1 MEQSTHSTQ
10 GHIVHKH
17 PRRVLSVWILAMMN
31 VSACLAIQNL
41 PIMAGFGMEMIFY
54 FALAGLLFFIPSA
67 LVSAELATGWPE
79 AGGLYVWIREALG
92 KKCAFLAVW
101 LHWAQNLVWFPALF
115 VFIGAVAAYFID
127 PQLATSKTYIVCVI
141 LISYWGIFLLN
152 LFGMRVSGW
161 ISSIGAIFGTI
172 VPTITLIVMAIIHI
186 REGHPVDFD
195 MSLNAIIP
203 KFTSLSDISLL
214 TGMFLSVVGIEL
226 SAAHAKDVINPK
238 KNYPRAILLSTVFI
252 LGLYT
257 FGSLAIAVLVPN
269 KELDLV
275 STVMHAFEAIGSKY
289 GVWFSEVMLVLII
302 LGAVGCITTW
312 MLAPA
317 KELVVSSDSGELPPI
332 LQKMNKHEMPVA
344 ILFLQGVIISLM
356 TVSFFFLPSVEMAF
370 WMMIAMCGQIYFLI
384 YIMMFLSAI
393 ILRYKFPHTD
403 RPYKIPG
410 GNIGMWIVAG
420 TGLTLSI
427 FAFFLGYI
435 QPHKDNLNLEHPFS
449 YTLLLISGLILL
461 ILPPFIMDLYR
472 RRDWVHRYYQGE
484 DVIEN
489 VVEKEPSSSNNV

>member
-1 MEQSTHSTQ
+1 MEHTTHLTQ
-10 GHIVHKH
+10 GHTVHKH
-17 PRRVLSVWILAMMN
+17 PRRVLTIWVLAMMN
-31 VSACLAIQNL
+31 VSACMAIQNL
-41 PIMAGFGMEMIFY
+41 SIMAGFGMQMIFY

-92 KKCAFLAVW
+92 KKCAFLAAW
-101 LHWAQNLVWFPALF
+101 LHWAQNLVWFPAQF
-115 VFIGAVAAYFID
+115 VFIGAIAAYFIN
-127 PQLATSKTYIVCVI
+127 PELTHSKEYFICVI

-152 LFGMRVSGW
+152 LFGMKVSGW
-161 ISSIGAIFGTI
+161 ISSIGAVLGTI
-172 VPTITLIVMAIIHI
+172 LPTIVLIITAVLHI
-186 REGHPVDFD
+186 REGNHVDFD
-195 MSLNAIIP
+195 MSMSAIFP
-203 KFTSLSDISLL
+203 KFTSLSEISLI
-214 TGMFLSVVGIEL
+214 TGMFLSIVGIEL

-238 KNYPRAILLSTVFI
+238 RNYPRAILLSAIVI

-275 STVMHAFEAIGSKY
+275 STVMHAFETIGGKHGIWISKT
-289 GVWFSEVMLVLII
+289 MLILII
-302 LGAVGCITTW
+302 FGAVGCVTTW

-332 LQKMNKHEMPVA
+332 LQRLNKHEMPVS
-344 ILFLQGVIISLM
+344 ILILQGIIISLM
-356 TVSFFFLPSVEMAF
+356 TVSFYFLPSIEMAF

-384 YIMMFLSAI
+384 YFMMFLSAI

-410 GNIGMWIVAG
+410 GKIGMWIVAG
-420 TGLTLSI
+420 TGLTVSL

-461 ILPPFIMDLYR
+461 ILPPFVMDLYR
-472 RRDWVHRYYQGE
+472 RREWVHRYYQGE
-484 DVIEN
+484 DVIE
-489 VVEKEPSSSNNV
+489 EENNP